1 LVQALWL
8 GSGRHLFVNVPNH
21 GAVPNLPDDALLE
34 MECVCDHT
42 GARPLP
48 VGDFPLGLRSLQMRI
63 LDTHELTVEAY
74 VRKDR
79 NLLLRAL
86 AVDPIVNSIAT
97 AEAVLN
103 DICEAE
109 KDCLPKWV
117 GIKTGRIN
125 NRPQQVVDSVHQG
138 QTSF

>member
-1 LVQALWL
+1 
-8 GSGRHLFVNVPNH
+8 
-21 GAVPNLPDDALLE
+21 
-34 MECVCDHT
+34 
-42 GARPLP
+42 
-48 VGDFPLGLRSLQMRI
+48 MRI

-97 AEAVLN
+97 AEAILD
-103 DICEAE
+103 DIYEAE
-109 KDCLPKWV
+109 KDCLEEWV
-117 GIKTGRIN
+117 GIKTSAKN
-125 NRPQQVVDSVHQG
+125 KRPDQVVDSVHQG